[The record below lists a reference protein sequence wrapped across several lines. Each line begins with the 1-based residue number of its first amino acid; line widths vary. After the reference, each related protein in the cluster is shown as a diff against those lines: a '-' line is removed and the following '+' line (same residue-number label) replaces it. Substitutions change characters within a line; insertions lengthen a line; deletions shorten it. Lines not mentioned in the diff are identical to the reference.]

1 MSAILK
7 IFQLNQ
13 FVVGTANNIVATVI
27 SAVVFKTKI
36 AFFSIWSS
44 VGKLR
49 RRSEQSDPCDHPK
62 IMCKLVRRC
71 QRLTPPCQ
79 VNKSRQ

>member
-1 MSAILK
+1 MWDKSGYGLNTDWLSKYVFVKHTIAEVQMSAILK
-7 IFQLNQ
+7 IFQLSQ

-44 VGKLR
+44 VGK
-49 RRSEQSDPCDHPK
+49 
-62 IMCKLVRRC
+62 
-71 QRLTPPCQ
+71 
-79 VNKSRQ
+79 